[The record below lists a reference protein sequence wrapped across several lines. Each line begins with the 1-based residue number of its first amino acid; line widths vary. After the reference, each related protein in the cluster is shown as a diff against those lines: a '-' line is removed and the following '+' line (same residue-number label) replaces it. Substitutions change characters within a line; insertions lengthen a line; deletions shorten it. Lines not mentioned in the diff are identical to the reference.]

1 MSFDYLHPNVMM
13 HLYCQGAFPMADED
27 SGELNWYCPEERTV
41 ITMDNYNIP
50 KSLQQFRRQMPFTLR
65 CNTRFEEV
73 VRGCADRSETW
84 ISEPLIEAYLRL
96 HALGFAHSVETFEG
110 ERLVGGLYGISFKGA
125 FFGELMFSRAS
136 QASKVALAFLI
147 EKLHAQQF
155 VLLDVQFPTDH
166 LAMFGTQAV
175 DWETYEHLLMDAYS
189 REVVFA

>member
-125 FFGELMFSRAS
+125 FFGEFDVFSRFAGFQS
-136 QASKVALAFLI
+136 GVGVFDRKAARPTVC
-147 EKLHAQQF
+147 F
-155 VLLDVQFPTDH
+155 VRRTISYRP
-166 LAMFGTQAV
+166 FGYVWHT
-175 DWETYEHLLMDAYS
+175 S
-189 REVVFA
+189 R